1 MWPSL
6 LTGVPQLTDAAP
18 ERTTVPQF
26 PPPPS
31 KHHRQSTLIPM
42 SRFNGSAVKLRAASS
57 LLNWRRFDIYVKWA
71 YAQFVVDHSNL
82 THMHGFA
89 SAAYTEHERAFN
101 RLCEW
106 NHTSSVCEKA
116 GPEEFATCFHRTI
129 ESIQTRG
136 YDLGSTV
143 LVDFSGMQCN
153 AAHRVA
159 AATTLNLDVPV
170 KELNCGIVHFFD
182 YRYLLSR
189 GFDSVYADWAMH
201 HAITRDPQLH
211 VLHIWPRAMSRGSTI
226 FKDARLIAKRD
237 CSLENGIVYEKT
249 VPLSPHALHI
259 YLQHA
264 YGTVSWVKPARYEA
278 RGFPLHAMVVRST
291 PVKMKQCKDKIRKL
305 YNLPGVLYNAACHT
319 TDFHSEAIVA
329 SQMLFNDNSIAYM
342 HHARNYSVCATLSS
356 TISSDITRV
365 TNMALKPV
373 ESSHDRQHSNI
384 RLLPEGMVVDTGAV
398 LALLNLRPLTDV
410 DLVWDSATQ
419 SVALALVKSCQARKL
434 CSHEYGSHNPPTVWF
449 SYHDVSQPED
459 LIHDPSRH
467 GFCAGLKFV
476 APVQLLAY
484 KRRRYQL
491 RTQKSGKAKD
501 LRDANTLSNLVTSCS
516 YANRTAFCCDTENTS
531 ATCMKS
537 KNRRISYSRYHK
549 PVHDLHDD
557 TECLPSSRYCLDRIS
572 PVICRVDKLS
582 GCLQ

>member
-1 MWPSL
+1 MGLLHLVASRRVEESNAGVMWPSL

-18 ERTTVPQF
+18 ERTTVSQF

-42 SRFNGSAVKLRAASS
+42 SRFNGSAVTLRAASS
-57 LLNWRRFDIYVKWA
+57 LLNWRRFDVYVKWA

-101 RLCEW
+101 RLREW
-106 NHTSSVCEKA
+106 NHASSVCEKA

-182 YRYLLSR
+182 YRYFLSR

-201 HAITRDPQLH
+201 HAITRDRQLH

-226 FKDARLIAKRD
+226 FKDARLIAKRH

-278 RGFPLHAMVVRST
+278 RGFPLHAMVVRSIGAGNLV
-291 PVKMKQCKDKIRKL
+291 PLL
-305 YNLPGVLYNAACHT
+305 YRAPG
-319 TDFHSEAIVA
+319 
-329 SQMLFNDNSIAYM
+329 
-342 HHARNYSVCATLSS
+342 
-356 TISSDITRV
+356 
-365 TNMALKPV
+365 
-373 ESSHDRQHSNI
+373 
-384 RLLPEGMVVDTGAV
+384 
-398 LALLNLRPLTDV
+398 
-410 DLVWDSATQ
+410 
-419 SVALALVKSCQARKL
+419 
-434 CSHEYGSHNPPTVWF
+434 
-449 SYHDVSQPED
+449 
-459 LIHDPSRH
+459 
-467 GFCAGLKFV
+467 
-476 APVQLLAY
+476 
-484 KRRRYQL
+484 RRRPAP
-491 RTQKSGKAKD
+491 RGRHCVK
-501 LRDANTLSNLVTSCS
+501 
-516 YANRTAFCCDTENTS
+516 E
-531 ATCMKS
+531 
-537 KNRRISYSRYHK
+537 
-549 PVHDLHDD
+549 
-557 TECLPSSRYCLDRIS
+557 
-572 PVICRVDKLS
+572 
-582 GCLQ
+582 